1 MKKCDV
7 VKHSRDFDYII
18 NQKKFVK
25 NKDFVIYYE
34 NKDGNRNRFGISV
47 GKKIGNAVTRNYY
60 KRIIR
65 NICDKN
71 KNLYSNGKDYII
83 IMRYGCKEL
92 DFNGIN
98 DSFINLINKINKKEK
113 EKKNE
118 KEI

>member
-1 MKKCDV
+1 MKKCEV
-7 VKHSRDFDYII
+7 VKHSRDFERII
-18 NQKKFVK
+18 KNKICVK
-25 NKDFVIYYE
+25 NKEFVIYYE
-34 NKDGNRNRFGISV
+34 DNDSTNHFGISV
-47 GKKIGNAVTRNYY
+47 SKKIGNEVTRNYY

-71 KNLYSNGKDYII
+71 KKLYSKSKDYII

-113 EKKNE
+113 EKTNE

>member
-1 MKKCDV
+1 MKKIDV
-7 VKHSRDFDYII
+7 VKHSRDFDHII
-18 NQKKFVK
+18 SRKTFVK

-34 NKDGNRNRFGISV
+34 NKDNDRNRFGISV

-83 IMRYGCKEL
+83 IMRYGCKEKT
-92 DFNGIN
+92 FKEIN
-98 DSFINLINKINKKEK
+98 ESFISLINKINKEK